1 MRHHATVKS
10 KSKRK
15 GIAIA
20 TIARQLAEI
29 KTMLG
34 ETVTKED
41 AKSFLTKQDAK
52 NFATKDDLKNFITK
66 EDAKNFLTKED
77 AKNFATK
84 NDFVKLLHYMQT
96 ELVTKD
102 YLEQRLEEYLPTKDW
117 ILKLEDRMVTVIRD
131 HEKNMTL
138 WLETI
143 RRHDDALHDCD
154 TRITTIEQHL
164 VRNG

>member
-15 GIAIA
+15 SITIAAIA
-20 TIARQLAEI
+20 KQLAEI

-34 ETVTKED
+34 ETVTKQE
-41 AKSFLTKQDAK
+41 AK
-52 NFATKDDLKNFITK
+52 NFAKKEDLKRFATKDDLKNFI
-66 EDAKNFLTKED
+66 TKED